1 MLTRKK
7 KEEEKQCF
15 TENHYRRIDYIYMI
29 WPSSDLAVA
38 RRGL

>member
-15 TENHYRRIDYIYMI
+15 TENHYRRIDYIHYM
-29 WPSSDLAVA
+29 AVE
-38 RRGL
+38 